1 MPTVLYV
8 SQPTITGV
16 AQCVLD
22 WTSGLSQRGWDV
34 ALACPTD
41 GWLGM
46 ACAREGVRTFA
57 WEAVRQPYVGVRR
70 ETTRLRQIMNIV
82 RPDVV
87 HLQGS
92 KAGLSGRL
100 LLRGSIPTAFSPH
113 SWSFEAADGAIG
125 AAALRWERVATRWTD
140 VVVAVSEAE
149 CADGLAN
156 GIDVPYV
163 VARNGIDTTAV
174 APLAEADRET
184 LRAELGIAPGTTA
197 VVCLGRLHRQKG
209 QDVLLAAWPA
219 AAAPGRQ
226 LYLVGDGPLYDEW
239 TAEPPA
245 VLAAEG
251 IELVGGVERADA
263 LRWLAAADL
272 VVMPSRWEGM
282 ALVPLES
289 LAVGTPVIASDVTG
303 ASEAVAADCGAVV
316 PPGDPAALA
325 AGINA
330 WLGQPADALAAARLA
345 ARTRVVGKFELSQ
358 TVDIIDATLTA
369 LAEQR

>member
-219 AAAPGRQ
+219 AVASGCSGATAAKGQTARADHERSCSETGTRSSGLAVASTCRPGSCASSTPTRASPTSHGRTAMGTAGRAIRAASPVPACRGRAPSGCPSPAPGS
-226 LYLVGDGPLYDEW
+226 GAAGP
-239 TAEPPA
+239 
-245 VLAAEG
+245 
-251 IELVGGVERADA
+251 GGVV
-263 LRWLAAADL
+263 RWPRAAASGL
-272 VVMPSRWEGM
+272 
-282 ALVPLES
+282 
-289 LAVGTPVIASDVTG
+289 
-303 ASEAVAADCGAVV
+303 
-316 PPGDPAALA
+316 
-325 AGINA
+325 
-330 WLGQPADALAAARLA
+330 
-345 ARTRVVGKFELSQ
+345 
-358 TVDIIDATLTA
+358 
-369 LAEQR
+369 